1 MPASPCRYNPG
12 PGAGILGPQ
21 TFCISGNDTF
31 TAIIRPPAS
40 QLRDGLSCDVDAVVC
55 WVEPQL
61 LLSPTY
67 VLPEPTIPDRSWFGL
82 FDDPKSW
89 QENLGNESNSWRW
102 SVTGETGKTTF
113 KAWASGEPSY
123 SNGNEVCVI
132 MNPDGTWADTNCLIG
147 YTFVCYTVTNQ
158 SEKVYHFIP
167 TGKSWNSAQEYCRQ
181 HYTDLAMIETTEEN
195 ALVFSKTGG
204 QTSWLGLYRV
214 PWTWSDGSHSS
225 FKYWEYD
232 QPNNYYLEPEHC
244 AGFLLGSRRWHDAPC
259 NMSLPFICHRV
270 TTLKTTVG
278 MQIRTDADM
287 TDPAVMEHFL
297 QQIHIRLTNLG
308 FTDFKLQI
316 SKRKK
321 DLTDRSL
328 FK

>member
-1 MPASPCRYNPG
+1 MGCHVTLTLLFVGWSLSSCSPPRMYYQVNQPMTWLQAQNFCKEHYTDL
-12 PGAGILGPQ
+12 A
-21 TFCISGNDTF
+21 TFESHDD
-31 TAIIRPPAS
+31 IRM
-40 QLRDGLSCDVDAVVC
+40 L
-55 WVEPQL
+55 
-61 LLSPTY
+61 
-67 VLPEPTIPDRSWFGL
+67 EPTIPDRSWFGL

-308 FTDFKLQI
+308 FTDFKLQWKNLP
-316 SKRKK
+316 SNQTKK
-321 DLTDRSL
+321 T
-328 FK
+328 